1 MKQPKTY
8 LIIALALVVL
18 AAMLAIVPGF
28 QFSII
33 LCAAFAALCL
43 LVYFLLKHPA
53 PLTRQLLKLICVVLL
68 VGAIAAGITAGFIL
82 SAAHPGERPA
92 CRYVIVLGAG
102 VNGTV
107 PSLTLQERIN
117 TTYDYLTAN
126 PEAVAILSGGQGP
139 NEDITEAACMY
150 RELTKLGISAERL
163 IAEDA
168 ATSTMENLRL
178 SLDAV
183 EDATGFRPNKVG
195 IISSEYHLFRA
206 CRFAQTLDLEAIGI
220 PAKTTW
226 LPLRLNYYL
235 REIAAVWKY
244 LILGA

>member
-1 MKQPKTY
+1 MRPL
-8 LIIALALVVL
+8 LIAAVVLVLLALVL
-18 AAMLAIVPGF
+18 MLVPGF
-28 QFSII
+28 RFSVI
-33 LCAAFAALCL
+33 LCFAFAALCVVMFL
-43 LVYFLLKHPA
+43 LLKHPT
-53 PLTRQLLKLICVVLL
+53 PVTRRIVKCLLILL
-68 VGAIAAGITAGFIL
+68 VIGALAAAVTAGFIL

-117 TTYDYLTAN
+117 AAYHYLTAN

-168 ATSTMENLRL
+168 ATSTMENLRF

-183 EDATGFRPNKVG
+183 EEATGFRPNKVG

>member
-1 MKQPKTY
+1 MRPL
-8 LIIALALVVL
+8 LIAAVILVVL
-18 AAMLAIVPGF
+18 ALALMLVPGF
-28 QFSII
+28 RFSVI
-33 LCAAFAALCL
+33 LCFAFAALCVVMFL
-43 LVYFLLKHPA
+43 LLKHPT
-53 PLTRQLLKLICVVLL
+53 PVTRRIVKCLLILL
-68 VGAIAAGITAGFIL
+68 VIGALAAAVTAGFIL

-117 TTYDYLTAN
+117 AACHYLTAN

-163 IAEDA
+163 IVEDA
-168 ATSTMENLRL
+168 ATSTMENLRF

-183 EDATGFRPNKVG
+183 EEATGFRPNKVG
-195 IISSEYHLFRA
+195 IISNEYHLFRA